1 MTNKLLFAITAVLL
15 AAVLVIAV
23 VIERG
28 GGAPAE
34 RAAASDRP
42 VAAADPSR
50 LVRPASPSLG
60 PADAK
65 VTIVEFLDPA
75 CETCAVFYPE
85 VKRMLSANP
94 GRIRL
99 VTRHVPFHP
108 GSEAVVAMLGA
119 AQLQDRYWE
128 TLEALL
134 RAQDRWVHNHR
145 VNADDAMAVIAG
157 VPGIDVARLKSD
169 MGRAEV
175 RERGAQDLADAQ
187 ALKVL
192 KTPEYFVNGKPL
204 PSFGLEQLQALV
216 ADALRK

>member
-1 MTNKLLFAITAVLL
+1 MSNKLLFAITAVLL

-28 GGAPAE
+28 GGATAE
-34 RAAASDRP
+34 RPAASDRP
-42 VAAADPSR
+42 VAAADPAL
-50 LVRPASPSLG
+50 LVRPGSPTLG
-60 PADAK
+60 PVDAK

-108 GSEAVVAMLGA
+108 GSEAVVAMLAA
-119 AQLQDRYWE
+119 AQLQGKYWE

-145 VNADDAMAVIAG
+145 VNADDAMAVVVS
-157 VPGIDVARLKSD
+157 VPGIDGARLKGD
-169 MGRAEV
+169 MGRPEV

-204 PSFGLEQLQALV
+204 PSFGLEQLQGLV

>member
-1 MTNKLLFAITAVLL
+1 MSNKLLFAVTVVLL

-23 VIERG
+23 VVERG
-28 GGAPAE
+28 GSAPVE
-34 RAAASDRP
+34 RPAASDRP
-42 VAAADPSR
+42 VAAADPAR
-50 LVRPASPSLG
+50 LVRPGAPSLG

-85 VKRMLSANP
+85 VKRMLAANP

-119 AQLQDRYWE
+119 AQLQDKYWE

-145 VNADDAMAVIAG
+145 VSADDALAVVAS
-157 VPGIDVARLKSD
+157 VPGIDVARLRSD
-169 MGRAEV
+169 TARPEV

-204 PSFGLEQLQALV
+204 PSFGLEQLRALV
-216 ADALRK
+216 DAALKN

>member
-1 MTNKLLFAITAVLL
+1 MSNKLLFALTVVLL
-15 AAVLVIAV
+15 VAVLVIAV
-23 VIERG
+23 VVERG
-28 GGAPAE
+28 GSAPPG
-34 RAAASDRP
+34 RPVASDRP

-50 LVRPASPSLG
+50 LVRPGSPSAG

-99 VTRHVPFHP
+99 VVRHVPFHP
-108 GSEAVVAMLGA
+108 GSEAVVAMLEA
-119 AQLQDRYWE
+119 AQLQGRYWE

-134 RAQDRWVHNHR
+134 RTQDRWVHNHR
-145 VNADDAMAVIAG
+145 ADADDAMAVVAS
-157 VPGIDVARLKSD
+157 VPGIDAARLRSD
-169 MGRAEV
+169 AARPEV
-175 RERGAQDLADAQ
+175 RERSAQDLADAQ
-187 ALKVL
+187 TLKVL

-216 ADALRK
+216 AGALQK

>member
-1 MTNKLLFAITAVLL
+1 MSNKLLFALTAVLL

-23 VIERG
+23 LVERG
-28 GGAPAE
+28 GSAPAG
-34 RAAASDRP
+34 RPVAADRP
-42 VAAADPSR
+42 VASAEPSR
-50 LVRPASPSLG
+50 LVRPGSPTLG

-119 AQLQDRYWE
+119 AQLQGKYWE
-128 TLEALL
+128 TLETLL
-134 RAQDRWVHNHR
+134 RAQDRWVFNHR
-145 VNADDAMAVIAG
+145 VQADAAMAVVAG
-157 VPGIDVARLKSD
+157 VPGIDVDRLKSD
-169 MGRAEV
+169 MARPEV

-192 KTPEYFVNGKPL
+192 KTPEYFVNGTPL

-216 ADALRK
+216 DAALRK

>member
-1 MTNKLLFAITAVLL
+1 MSNKLLFAVTAVLL

-23 VIERG
+23 LAERG
-28 GGAPAE
+28 GSPAAE
-34 RAAASDRP
+34 RPVASDRP
-42 VAAADPSR
+42 VASAEPSR
-50 LVRPASPSLG
+50 LVRPGSPALG

-99 VTRHVPFHP
+99 VMRHVPFHP
-108 GSEAVVAMLGA
+108 GSEAVVAMLDA
-119 AQLQDRYWE
+119 AQLQGKYWE

-134 RAQDRWVHNHR
+134 RAQDRWVFNHR
-145 VNADDAMAVIAG
+145 VQADAAMTVVAG
-157 VPGIDVARLKSD
+157 VPGIDVDRLKAD
-169 MGRAEV
+169 MARPEV

-192 KTPEYFVNGKPL
+192 KTPEYFVNGTPL

-216 ADALRK
+216 DAALRK

>member
-1 MTNKLLFAITAVLL
+1 MSNKLLFVLSAALL

-23 VIERG
+23 LVERG
-28 GGAPAE
+28 VSAPDI
-34 RAAASDRP
+34 RPAAADRP
-42 VAAADPSR
+42 VAMADPAR
-50 LVRPASPSLG
+50 LVRSGSPTLG

-65 VTIVEFLDPA
+65 VTIVEFIDPA

-85 VKRMLSANP
+85 VKRMLAANP

-108 GSEAVVAMLGA
+108 GSEAVVAMLEA
-119 AQLQDRYWE
+119 AQLQGRYWE

-145 VNADDAMAVIAG
+145 VRADDAMAVVAA
-157 VPGIDVARLKSD
+157 VPGIDVARLKGDLS
-169 MGRAEV
+169 RPEI
-175 RERGAQDLADAQ
+175 RERAAQDYADAQ

-192 KTPEYFVNGKPL
+192 KTPEYFVNGKAL

-216 ADALRK
+216 DDALRK